1 LLLLLALAAGG
12 ASEAG
17 AVHKG
22 NASTAREAAL
32 MASFIPRSAGPWQA
46 EADEVYDPETIFSYI
61 DGAGEVYRSYNFR
74 LLVARRFHKD
84 GKPDIV
90 VDLFDMGGPS
100 DAFGVFT
107 HDLDGQEAGV
117 GQGSRYRAGLLSFW
131 KDRYF
136 GSVYAEEE
144 TAETRELVLELGRS
158 IAAAIPGKGRLP
170 EVLAFL
176 PRAGLRPDSERFF
189 HNYSVLNYHF
199 FVADQDILRLEGRAD
214 ALLATYDLPSGQARL
229 LVVRYQTPETA
240 AEGLAA
246 FVSAYMPDAGKKGI
260 IRTEDGK
267 WTSCRRMGRT
277 VTVVFGAASERDAAG
292 LFEEVEKLVRE
303 REK

>member
-1 LLLLLALAAGG
+1 MLLALAAGG
-12 ASEAG
+12 AAEG
-17 AVHKG
+17 ATVQKG
-22 NASTAREAAL
+22 NASTAPEAAL
-32 MASFIPRSAGPWQA
+32 MASFIPGSAGPWQA

-84 GKPDIV
+84 GRPDIV
-90 VDLFDMGGPS
+90 VDLFDMGSPA

-107 HDLDGQEAGV
+107 HDLDGQEAGI

-144 TAETRELVLELGRS
+144 TVETRQLILELGRR
-158 IAAAIPGKGRLP
+158 IASAITGKGRLP

-214 ALLATYDLPSGQARL
+214 ALLAAYDLPAGEARL
-229 LVVRYQTPETA
+229 LVVRYQTPEAA

-246 FVSAYMPDAGKKGI
+246 FVSAYMPEAGKKGI
-260 IRTEDGK
+260 VRTEDGK
-267 WTSCRRMGRT
+267 WTACRLERRV
-277 VTVVFGAASERDAAG
+277 VTVVFAAGSERDAVG
-292 LFEEVEKLVRE
+292 LLEEVMKLVRKG
-303 REK
+303 EK